1 MFFFS
6 RSRSYFQPRSAHMRV
21 WPSGQNFPLSSA
33 KLRFPSART
42 SPSRTVP
49 GGRGGGKGCRI
60 IETV

>member
-1 MFFFS
+1 
-6 RSRSYFQPRSAHMRV
+6 MRV